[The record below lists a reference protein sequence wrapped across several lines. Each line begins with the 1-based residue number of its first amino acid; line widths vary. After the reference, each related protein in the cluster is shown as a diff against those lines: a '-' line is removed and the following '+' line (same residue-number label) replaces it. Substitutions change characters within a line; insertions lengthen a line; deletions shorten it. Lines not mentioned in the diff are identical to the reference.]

1 MIATRSR
8 NALVA
13 TASAVALLGVW
24 LLWRFDPNAPGNPF
38 LPCLF
43 RMATGLY
50 CPGCGLTRMLHALV
64 HGDIARAA
72 SMNVLALAGLPVLGA
87 IALNEMRGRTLLR
100 GAVAR
105 FAYNGRFWMVAALAF
120 GIARNLPFAP
130 FTALAPG

>member
-1 MIATRSR
+1 M
-8 NALVA
+8 A
-13 TASAVALLGVW
+13 TASAVALLGAW

-87 IALNEMRGRTLLR
+87 IALNELRGRTLLR

-105 FAYNGRFWMVAALAF
+105 FAYNGRFWMAAALVF
-120 GIARNLPFAP
+120 GVARNLPFAP

>member
-1 MIATRSR
+1 M
-8 NALVA
+8 
-13 TASAVALLGVW
+13 TASAAALAGAW
-24 LLWRFDPNAPGNPF
+24 LLWRFDPNAPGSPF

-43 RMATGLY
+43 RMATGLH

-72 SMNVLALAGLPVLGA
+72 SMNILALAGLPVLGA
-87 IALNEMRGRTLLR
+87 IAVNEMRGRRLLR

-120 GIARNLPFAP
+120 GIARNIPVAP

>member
-1 MIATRSR
+1 M
-8 NALVA
+8 A
-13 TASAVALLGVW
+13 TASAVALAGVW
-24 LLWRFDPNAPGNPF
+24 LLWRFDPNAADSPF

-64 HGDIARAA
+64 HGDIPRAA
-72 SMNVLALAGLPVLGA
+72 SMNILALAGLPVLGA
-87 IALNEMRGRTLLR
+87 IAVNEMRGRTLLR

-105 FAYNGRFWMVAALAF
+105 FAYNGRFWMAAALAF